1 MEFRAGETAG
11 WIRAGCVLDILA
23 MLGNQGGTQL
33 CELLPKLWDNL
44 GPDELFNGS
53 FGAGVRVDIYVEL
66 GTLVDIQKR
75 PWGMRRRTTYS
86 FSSVSCATSGTVIV
100 PVTSSSSLVLPGWS
114 AEILQT

>member
-1 MEFRAGETAG
+1 VEFRAGETAG

-53 FGAGVRVDIYVEL
+53 LGAGIRVDIYVEL
-66 GTLVDIQKR
+66 GTLV
-75 PWGMRRRTTYS
+75 
-86 FSSVSCATSGTVIV
+86 
-100 PVTSSSSLVLPGWS
+100 
-114 AEILQT
+114 EIYKDAHGG